1 MQYIIGHFL
10 EACKRYS
17 LTRTGFKTSKQGAQL
32 HAATDFLL
40 LSAVILEKVKSFA
53 GLEQVK
59 YIVLTFK
66 CKWKLFVLGD
76 FLWMLQ

>member
-66 CKWKLFVLGD
+66 CK
-76 FLWMLQ
+76 